1 MFKKFLVFAG
11 WLLLLSSLLFLCFI
25 LGLLMQWNTTTIL
38 LLWLG
43 LIVASVITW
52 ILGYSLF
59 MRIKQP
65 RTRTPFLRPPLSRLE
80 YVLHEHWKSG
90 VKILKRHSSLPW
102 YILLDESGCVRQQL
116 TQNALIDYVDEEQN
130 CSNDTNKPF
139 RTLHWWQGGKV
150 VFLEFSDHFFKGIR
164 SYDQVWK
171 KIINW
176 IAHAPAPAGV
186 VMTISIT
193 ELSGGDEKAISMRVR
208 KLQARLLTLSRRIQR
223 QLPLYILITGC
234 EKLPAFNL
242 WASQLSSF
250 QQQQPF
256 GVYWPYSIR
265 SDDQAISLLIDKLK
279 HALDITRLSMPHKG
293 LTANERSA
301 LLDFPET
308 FIEIKTSLERY
319 IDLLCADTDATDPAG
334 IWFTCHISSMDST
347 VFLQSLFT
355 EYLPEFSRTR
365 RVVNKKSLQCI
376 SFTRGAVLIYCGLLI
391 SSFLYSAALMV
402 SSPEK
407 TSTEDQEKQ
416 LLINETRYTSPW
428 KYIPF
433 IPLLNYQQRQLEQ
446 ALMKNIHYQP
456 TDIIHQLSL
465 YQHQFQSASPASQ
478 RKMIITLAQSI
489 QTLQDMHDGAQ
500 LSLLMHAPKLPETL
514 RLLSLPAQKNPL
526 VSLVLQRKIMQQSEG
541 QERLIALRNML
552 AQLVNSDP
560 NFGWLTAPTPEL
572 SDISTKTF
580 WPDLSQTV
588 SLSGIW
594 TQKGQAQI
602 SSWLLLINQVSN
614 TLPSPR
620 LQQFIKELP
629 TQRQNAWLEMLLNVI
644 QLLNIHP
651 QQTQSQDQLIALN
664 SGHSPAMKFANTIQ
678 TELSDIPINE
688 AQSWLKDLRHLQD
701 LEEIATYRAPLQ
713 NINHTHNILRQYLA
727 KKLKVLSSD
736 AVVNTTPDNI
746 AAWKAWKKALAAV
759 VNQAMAPKDD
769 FPSLVMGL
777 FNPVVD
783 NKSTNLLNM
792 IYLQYNELRSLLD
805 QQNGQPGTDA
815 VWLLY
820 RNDADTL
827 LGYAINSTGCWL
839 NSQWQQLVIWP
850 MRKDAGTLN
859 YDKQQQDTWQGITDF
874 IRGPAK
880 KLLAIT
886 GAGPQAGEYNG
897 QVLPFTPQFLNLVHQ
912 LFTSDSFRD
921 GPDLYTT
928 SGKDEL
934 ALLTQNIDQLKQ
946 QQNTEQTATYPI
958 DIVSEPATIQGGGRI
973 VPTGI
978 TLTLSCGKTSQT
990 LNSMNLAVSKQ
1001 IIWQPGQCQ
1010 SVTLKVSFPQFSVK
1024 ANFTGPGAWPD
1035 FLARFENGSAL
1046 FNANEF
1052 NDDTVT
1058 LQEAGIQQILIQLQL
1073 ADQKSLQDAWSQWE
1087 TTSNQLN
1094 ELINQ
1099 QQIIS
1104 NQIQSQHPSDVLWG
1118 KLAQIPDNVAL
1129 CNK

>member
-1 MFKKFLVFAG
+1 M
-11 WLLLLSSLLFLCFI
+11 
-25 LGLLMQWNTTTIL
+25 TIL

-43 LIVASVITW
+43 LIVASLITW
-52 ILGYSLF
+52 ILGHSLV
-59 MRIKQP
+59 MRIKQQGA
-65 RTRTPFLRPPLSRLE
+65 RKPFLRAPLSRLE

-90 VKILKRHSSLPW
+90 AKILKRHSSIPW
-102 YILLDESGCVRQQL
+102 YILLDESGCARQQL
-116 TQNALIDYVDEEQN
+116 TQNALIDYVDEDQN
-130 CSNDTNKPF
+130 CSNVTNKPF
-139 RTLHWWQGGKV
+139 RTLHWWRGGKV
-150 VFLEFSDHFFKGIR
+150 VFLELSDHFFKGIR
-164 SYDQVWK
+164 AYDQAWK
-171 KIINW
+171 KLITW
-176 IAHAPAPAGV
+176 IAHAPAPAGI

-234 EKLPAFNL
+234 EKLPAFSL

-256 GVYWPYSIR
+256 GAYWPYSVR

-279 HALDITRLSMPHKG
+279 QALDITRLSMPHKG
-293 LTANERSA
+293 LTADERSA
-301 LLDFPET
+301 LLDFPEAFT
-308 FIEIKTSLERY
+308 EIKTSLERY
-319 IDLLCADTDATDPAG
+319 IDLLFADTDATEPAG
-334 IWFTCHISSMDST
+334 IWFTCQIPSTDST

-365 RVVNKKSLQCI
+365 RIVHKKSLKCI
-376 SFTRGAVLIYCGLLI
+376 SFTRGAAFIYCGLLI
-391 SSFLYSAALMV
+391 SSCLYSAALMV

-407 TSTEDQEKQ
+407 ISTEEQAKQ
-416 LLINETRYTSPW
+416 LVINETRYTSWW

-433 IPLLNYQQRQLEQ
+433 IPLLNYQHRQLEQ
-446 ALMKNIHYQP
+446 ALVKNIHYQP
-456 TDIIHQLSL
+456 MDIIHQLSL

-478 RKMIITLAQSI
+478 RQMIITLAQSI
-489 QTLQDMHDGAQ
+489 KTLQDMHDGAQ
-500 LSLLMHAPKLPETL
+500 LNLLMHSPELPETL
-514 RLLSLPAQKNPL
+514 RLLSPPVQKNPL
-526 VSLVLQRKIMQQSEG
+526 VSLVLQRTIMQLPEG
-541 QERLIALRNML
+541 LERLTATRKML

-560 NFGWLTAPTPEL
+560 NFGWLTAPDPEL
-572 SDISTKTF
+572 PEISTKMF
-580 WPDLSQTV
+580 WPDLPQKV

-594 TQKGQAQI
+594 TQKGQAQL
-602 SSWLLLINQVSN
+602 SSWLLLINQASN
-614 TLPSPR
+614 NLPSPR

-644 QLLNIHP
+644 QLLNTHP

-664 SGHSPAMKFANTIQ
+664 FGYSPAMKFAKTIQ
-678 TELSDIPINE
+678 TELSDIPTNE
-688 AQSWLKDLRHLQD
+688 AQSWLNDLRHLQD
-701 LEEIATYRAPLQ
+701 LEDIAASRAPLQ
-713 NINHTHNILRQYLA
+713 NIHHTNIILRQYLA
-727 KKLKVLSSD
+727 KKLNVLSPD
-736 AVVNTTPDNI
+736 AVVNTTPGNI
-746 AAWKAWKKALAAV
+746 AAWKAWRKALTAV

-769 FPSLVMGL
+769 FPSLVMDL
-777 FNPVVD
+777 FTPEID
-783 NKSTNLLNM
+783 NKSTNPLNVL
-792 IYLQYNELRSLLD
+792 YLQYNKLRSLLD
-805 QQNGQPGTDA
+805 QQNGQPGTDS

-820 RNDADTL
+820 RNDADTM

-850 MRKDAGTLN
+850 MRKDAATLN

-886 GAGPQAGEYNG
+886 GAGPQTGEYNG
-897 QVLPFTPQFLNLVHQ
+897 QVLLLTPQFLNLARQ
-912 LFTSDSFRD
+912 LLSSDSFRD

-928 SGKDEL
+928 SEKDKL

-958 DIVSEPATIQGGGRI
+958 DIVSEPATILGGGRI

-990 LNSMNLAVSKQ
+990 LDSMNLAVSKQ

-1010 SVTLKVSFPQFSVK
+1010 SVTLKVSFPQFNVK

-1052 NDDTVT
+1052 NDDTVI

-1073 ADQKSLQDAWSQWE
+1073 AHQKSLQDAWSQWE

-1118 KLAQIPDNVAL
+1118 KLAQIPDNVAM